1 MYKLCKNKKKY
12 HFKDSFDFLSF
23 PITINNINVLI
34 GNDKLIEV
42 LLKDNISKDFNKLVS
57 KVIIFLD
64 EDQDDETAVLL
75 LSELAN
81 LQNIIFNLYSEF
93 FTKKELDLYLRNIR
107 LLANELKNLQ
117 RIKKN
122 TVVNTASQ
130 GQRRR

>member
-1 MYKLCKNKKKY
+1 M
-12 HFKDSFDFLSF
+12 
-23 PITINNINVLI
+23 NVR
-34 GNDKLIEV
+34 
-42 LLKDNISKDFNKLVS
+42 S
-57 KVIIFLD
+57 KVILFLD

>member
-23 PITINNINVLI
+23 PIKINNINVLI
-34 GNDKLIEV
+34 VNDKLIKV

-57 KVIIFLD
+57 KVILFLD

>member
-23 PITINNINVLI
+23 PIRINNINVLI
-34 GNDKLIEV
+34 VNDKLIKV

-57 KVIIFLD
+57 KVILFLD

>member
-1 MYKLCKNKKKY
+1 MYKLYKNRKKY

-23 PITINNINVLI
+23 PIKINNINVLI
-34 GNDKLIEV
+34 VNDKFIKV

-57 KVIIFLD
+57 KVILFLD

>member
-23 PITINNINVLI
+23 PIRINNINVLI
-34 GNDKLIEV
+34 VNDKLIKV

-57 KVIIFLD
+57 KVILFLD
-64 EDQDDETAVLL
+64 EDQYDETAVLL

>member
-1 MYKLCKNKKKY
+1 MYKLYKNKKKY

-23 PITINNINVLI
+23 PIKINNINVLI
-34 GNDKLIEV
+34 GNNKLIEV
-42 LLKDNISKDFNKLVS
+42 LLKENISKDFNKLVS
-57 KVIIFLD
+57 KVILFLD
-64 EDQDDETAVLL
+64 EDQDDDTAALL

-107 LLANELKNLQ
+107 LLVNELKNLQ

-122 TVVNTASQ
+122 TADFAVSQ

>member
-1 MYKLCKNKKKY
+1 MCKLYKNRKKY

-23 PITINNINVLI
+23 PIKINNINVLI
-34 GNDKLIEV
+34 VNDKLIKV

-64 EDQDDETAVLL
+64 EDQDDDTAALL

>member
-1 MYKLCKNKKKY
+1 MYKLYKNRKKY

-23 PITINNINVLI
+23 PIKINNTNILI
-34 GNDKLIEV
+34 GNDKLIKV

-57 KVIIFLD
+57 KIIIFLD
-64 EDQDDETAVLL
+64 EDQDDETGVLL
-75 LSELAN
+75 LTELAN

-122 TVVNTASQ
+122 TVDFAVSQ